1 MFNLGLFELLIL
13 IGFLLGIVAVVAVVV
28 YLLLK
33 G

>member
-1 MFNLGLFELLIL
+1 MFNLGLFELVIL
-13 IGFLLGIVAVVAVVV
+13 IGFLLGIVAAVVVV

>member
-13 IGFLLGIVAVVAVVV
+13 IGFLLGIVAAVVVV